1 MVLVNKWRSENS
13 APGAEDDEAPGAEDE
28 YMDVFD
34 MVASDTFDDEDMNVF
49 DKVAS
54 TTFMFEPLE
63 DNVNVSSRSD
73 NSQTPKMVRGRSDE
87 SILQKIVAV
96 PRRHNR
102 EHVSTI
108 GLLSNSLKTNEN
120 QFYH

>member
-1 MVLVNKWRSENS
+1 MVLTNKWRSENN
-13 APGAEDDEAPGAEDE
+13 APGAEGDETPGAEDE
-28 YMDVFD
+28 ADNYMDVFNK
-34 MVASDTFDDEDMNVF
+34 VASETFEFEDMF
-49 DKVAS
+49 ETVAS

-63 DNVNVSSRSD
+63 DNVSSRSE

-120 QFYH
+120 QFNH